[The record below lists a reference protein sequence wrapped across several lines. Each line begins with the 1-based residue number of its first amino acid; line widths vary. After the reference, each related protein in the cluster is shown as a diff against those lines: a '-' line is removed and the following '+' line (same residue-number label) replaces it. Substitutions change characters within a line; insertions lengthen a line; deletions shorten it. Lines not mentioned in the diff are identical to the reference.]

1 MWLLLRPLK
10 AMTIPD
16 LLHLLGMADASQ
28 FAMLMTAALL
38 GGLVRGFT
46 GFGFAMV
53 FVPLATVVVGPV
65 GAVGLVWCIDAPF
78 ALPLGAGAARKAQW
92 SEILP
97 LLLGATTLLPA
108 GVWLLTR
115 LDPLLTRW
123 IIALL
128 IIAAVAVL
136 ASRWRYHGQPSTRLS
151 LGVGGLSG
159 LAGGLASVGG
169 IPLAIFWLGSQRTSP
184 LQMRHNLVTYFALST
199 IISGAVFA
207 WNGVITIAVMRQ
219 ALVLMIPYGLGLAVG
234 TRGFH
239 RASDITFRR
248 VAYAIIAAAAAVAL
262 PALDPWLR

>member
-1 MWLLLRPLK
+1 
-10 AMTIPD
+10 MTLPD
-16 LLHLLGMADASQ
+16 LLQLFGMADVAQ
-28 FAMLMTAALL
+28 FATLMTAALL

-65 GAVGLVWCIDAPF
+65 SAVGLVWAIDAPF
-78 ALPLGAGAARKAQW
+78 ALPLAARVSRKAQW
-92 SEILP
+92 SEVLP
-97 LLLGATTLLPA
+97 LLAGATALLPI

-115 LDPLLTRW
+115 LDPLLMRW
-123 IIALL
+123 LIALL
-128 IIAAVAVL
+128 ILSAVAVL
-136 ASRWRYHGQPSTRLS
+136 ASCWRYHGQPSTPLS

-169 IPLAIFWLGSQRTSP
+169 IPLAIFWLSSQRNTA

-199 IISGAVFA
+199 IIAGTILA
-207 WNGVITIAVMRQ
+207 WNGVVTLAVIRQ
-219 ALVLMIPYGLGLAVG
+219 AIVLMVPYGLGLAVG

-248 VAYAIIAAAAAVAL
+248 AAYAIIATSALVAL
-262 PALDPWLR
+262 PALDPWLRR